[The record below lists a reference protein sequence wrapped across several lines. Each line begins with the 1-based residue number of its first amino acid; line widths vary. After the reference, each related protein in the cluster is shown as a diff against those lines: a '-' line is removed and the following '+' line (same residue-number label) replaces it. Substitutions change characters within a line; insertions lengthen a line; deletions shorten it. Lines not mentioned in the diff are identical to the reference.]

1 MSTPQN
7 PTSLLRREDRP
18 STPNQQKKAT
28 FAPKAHS
35 VPTFQLSPS
44 PNAPTPATPS
54 PPSPYEEQHVSKIGN
69 LCDAIGQAQ
78 EEIRCLG
85 FLLDQK
91 ERRYT
96 FLPVM
101 QPAVH
106 PSKLEIVTLEDLL
119 QDSRAAN
126 DGGIRQTH
134 VLSKRDRIYIATL
147 LSISLLQLHS
157 TPWLAGTWTKKNMFF
172 TRAKDI
178 PSAPIDT
185 NRLYVSPPVDLD
197 AAKLRPNR
205 PDNAANAIKYLFAL
219 GVMLLELCFGNALE
233 DNPARH
239 LYLGNDGKPND
250 YTDFATANHWQE
262 SVLGE
267 IGPDYAEAVRKCILC
282 AFPHPYK
289 DLSDDHF
296 SEAIH
301 AEVVVPVKATLQY
314 MDSGARPD

>member
-1 MSTPQN
+1 M
-7 PTSLLRREDRP
+7 
-18 STPNQQKKAT
+18 
-28 FAPKAHS
+28 
-35 VPTFQLSPS
+35 PTFQLSPS
-44 PNAPTPATPS
+44 PNAPAPATLSSPS
-54 PPSPYEEQHVSKIGN
+54 SYEEQHVPRIVN

-78 EEIRCLG
+78 EENRCLG

-96 FLPVM
+96 LLPVK

-106 PSKLEIVTLEDLL
+106 PSKLEMVTLEDLL

-126 DGGIRQTH
+126 DGGVRLTH

-157 TPWLAGTWTKKNMFF
+157 TPWLVGTWTKKNIFF
-172 TRAKDI
+172 TRVKGI

-185 NRLYVSPPVDLD
+185 SRLYVSRPVELD
-197 AAKLRPNR
+197 AAKLRANR
-205 PDNAANAIKYLFAL
+205 AEDTAANAIRYLFAL
-219 GVMLLELCFGNALE
+219 GVMLLELCFGNTLE
-233 DNPARH
+233 DNPVRH
-239 LYLGNDGKPND
+239 LYMGNDGKPND
-250 YTDFATANHWQE
+250 FTDFATANHWQE

-301 AEVVVPVKATLQY
+301 AEVVIPVKATLQF
-314 MDSGARPD
+314 MDSNARPD